1 MSYISLSTTTANI
14 HRIHLSMMMMTLE
27 GLLLWAGVVYFLF
40 MSAAHATDFKVP
52 GLFVYFDV
60 PSKSYQNK
68 IIAFTCLTYAT
79 LFAFAA
85 SRRDTGPAAISILT
99 TALGLAYINVSDA
112 LRSEKPGKV
121 QAMLKPGV
129 EIKKLGVVMKPGVI
143 WYRRDMLAYWVQ
155 TVMIGGYGIILAML
169 YVV

>member
-1 MSYISLSTTTANI
+1 MLQGVSLSEPSIQPTI
-14 HRIHLSMMMMTLE
+14 LSMMMVTLE
-27 GLLLWAGVVYFLF
+27 GLLLWVGVVYFVC
-40 MSAAHATDFKVP
+40 MAMAHATDFKVP

-85 SRRDTGPAAISILT
+85 QHRNTGPAAIAMLT
-99 TALGLAYINVSDA
+99 TAFGLAYVNVSDA

-121 QAMLKPGV
+121 QSMLKAGV

-143 WYRRDMLAYWVQ
+143 WYRRDTLAYWVQ
-155 TVMIGGYGIILAML
+155 TVMIAGYGIVLAVL